1 MKRIWIDWVYSFSCI
16 PAFFYLLW
24 GAAKSNRS
32 HRHWQ
37 NNLPWW
43 KGWPAAAFDIGWKGI
58 CGLWW
63 AARHPIE
70 CSIGFLEQYDEDSV
84 FYAYEEKD
92 GSYASLFVYTPFH
105 HSYSGELCPNYY
117 TVVWTPYGCLPFPW
131 FAGWIGYSREADER
145 VASRA

>member
-1 MKRIWIDWVYSFSCI
+1 MKRIWIEWVYSFTCI
-16 PAFFYLLW
+16 GSFLYLLLE
-24 GAAKSNRS
+24 ATKSNRS
-32 HRHWQ
+32 HSK
-37 NNLPWW
+37 
-43 KGWPAAAFDIGWKGI
+43 KGWVKASLDIRWKGI

-70 CSIGFLEQYDEDSV
+70 CSIGFLEHYRVDEDSV

-92 GSYASLFVYTPFH
+92 GSFSSLFVYTPFH

-131 FAGWIGYSREADER
+131 FAGWIGYSWKADAR